1 MKIPNCIILST
12 LVSSFTNKFK
22 KMVRTRF
29 APSPTGYLHVGGL
42 RTALY
47 NYLFAK
53 KNNGNFIL
61 RIEDTDR
68 ARYVEGAKENLLSTL
83 ERIGLKYDE
92 GPFLQ
97 SERTEIYK
105 KHADELIEKG
115 HAYLCFCTPERLEEM
130 RKKQEESKQAPM
142 YDRTCL
148 HLSEDERQEKI
159 KAGMPY
165 VIRQKIP
172 HGEKLRFKD
181 LIRKTVVF
189 DTSNIDDQVLVK
201 SDGFPTYHL
210 ANVVDD
216 HLMDISHVIRGEE
229 WLPSTPKH
237 ILLYRAFNWKAPE
250 FAHIPLL
257 LNKDKSKLSK
267 RQGHVSVEY
276 FLDAGFKKEAII
288 NYIALLGWHPGKGD
302 EQEIFSLDELKKIFS
317 IEQVHKSGAIFDEEK
332 FSWFNYRWGKRL
344 HQEALEEEAEKI
356 DPRCVIEKDNKGEPV
371 YSFSSPEKEKEF
383 VSVRAKKLLA
393 LCEKYLPK
401 EWLNNNSLLQKAV
414 ITVEE
419 KILKDPKNVREYI
432 DFYFQPS
439 KFTEDLLLNEKMK
452 VDRQTAKKALEEGL
466 KTLEKLPDFNDMGKI
481 QEALIAKIQEM
492 GLKNGQVLWPLRVA
506 LTGKEFSPGVFELLW
521 ALSKE
526 ESMKRIKDALGEHI
540 A

>member
-1 MKIPNCIILST
+1 
-12 LVSSFTNKFK
+12 
-22 KMVRTRF
+22 MVRTRF

-47 NYLFAK
+47 NYLFTK
-53 KNNGNFIL
+53 KNKGAFIL
-61 RIEDTDR
+61 RIEDTDQT
-68 ARYVEGAKENLLSTL
+68 RYVEGAKENLLSTL
-83 ERIGLKYDE
+83 QKIGLKYDE

-130 RKKQEESKQAPM
+130 RKRQEESRQATM

-148 HLSEDERQEKI
+148 HLSDEERKEKI
-159 KAGMPY
+159 KKGTPY
-165 VIRQKIP
+165 VVRQKIP

-181 LIRKTVVF
+181 LIRKTVTF
-189 DTSNIDDQVLVK
+189 DTLNIDDQILVK

-216 HLMDISHVIRGEE
+216 HLMGITHVIRGEE

-237 ILLYRAFNWKAPE
+237 ILLYRAFGWETPE

-276 FLDAGFKKEAII
+276 FLDAGFTKEAII
-288 NYIALLGWHPGKGD
+288 NYIALLGWHPGKGA
-302 EQEIFSLDELKKIFS
+302 EQEIFSLDELVESFS

-344 HQEALEEEAEKI
+344 HQEELAKQAKKLDSGCRI
-356 DPRCVIEKDNKGEPV
+356 TKDNKGEPV
-371 YSFSSPEKEKEF
+371 YSFSSPQKEKNFMET
-383 VSVRAKKLLA
+383 RAKMLLRI
-393 LCEKYLPK
+393 CGKYLPK
-401 EWLNNNSLLQKAV
+401 EWSAKEILLQRAV

-419 KILKDPKNVREYI
+419 KILKDPKNIKEYI
-432 DFYFQPS
+432 DFYFQPDE
-439 KFTEDLLLNEKMK
+439 FGEDLLLNDKMK
-452 VDRQTAKKALEEGL
+452 VDRKTAKKALEESL
-466 KTLEKLPDFNDMGKI
+466 KTLEKLPDFNSMKKI
-481 QEALIAKIQEM
+481 QDALIAKIQEL

-506 LTGKEFSPGVFELLW
+506 LTGKEFSPGTFELLW

-526 ESMKRIKDALGEHI
+526 ESLKRIKDALSEHV